1 MVQRSRREEE
11 FTQAPAPPLDALA
24 AVNPKS
30 YIKWTYSQSVKCAIS
45 SYALMQD
52 IGGGGDG
59 VQSRAIHM
67 IGTKTS
73 SAFNQEVCVCE
84 TMLASYT

>member
-1 MVQRSRREEE
+1 
-11 FTQAPAPPLDALA
+11 
-24 AVNPKS
+24 
-30 YIKWTYSQSVKCAIS
+30 
-45 SYALMQD
+45 MQD

-73 SAFNQEVCVCE
+73 SVFNHEVCVSE